1 MTKNTIIA
9 SLKALRFN
17 IMACDSR
24 HHYRDIDVL
33 NDVIG
38 ILEDNDLDW

>member
-9 SLKALRFN
+9 SLKAVRFQL
-17 IMACDSR
+17 MACNNR
-24 HHYRDIDVL
+24 FHGKDIDVL

-38 ILEDNDLDW
+38 ILEDNDIEL